1 MGASRRRVEERESV
15 EGVGI
20 PAERD
25 QSRPTPVEKDVGESE
40 RERDIIEM
48 KMTRY
53 RGRSKEGERQHGLLL
68 LPPWSRPSLQTQ
80 AHPLP
85 QLLHQSYD
93 RYATRR
99 NITYPFLVSLP
110 DEPSG

>member
-1 MGASRRRVEERESV
+1 MGASRRRVEESESA

-40 RERDIIEM
+40 RERDIIEI

-53 RGRSKEGERQHGLLL
+53 RGRSKVGERQHGLLL

-80 AHPLP
+80 SHPLP
-85 QLLHQSYD
+85 RPVHQSYD

-99 NITYPFLVSLP
+99 NSTYPFLLSLP
-110 DEPSG
+110 DKPFG